1 MALHAVLAALRLSPS
16 SVSDVTKGCT
26 VLASNSDS
34 AAWSA

>member
-1 MALHAVLAALRLSPS
+1 VVKPD
-16 SVSDVTKGCT
+16 SVSDLAKSCM